1 MMGTDLDLRQE
12 FEKVELFI
20 KESIF
25 IELTKH
31 GIDSDRLYFTD
42 FCFVRYDNERF
53 EIFNTNTIDEL
64 CDILKNNHR
73 KVVFNINGTYAGLID
88 DYLLYKD
95 LDINDFKKEFN
106 WSDKIKWGYL
116 KK

>member
-1 MMGTDLDLRQE
+1 MGTDLDLRQE
-12 FEKVELFI
+12 FGEAELFI

-31 GIDSDRLYFTD
+31 GVDSERLYFTD
-42 FCFVRYDNERF
+42 FCFVRYNNERV
-53 EIFNTNTIDEL
+53 EIFNSNTLDEL
-64 CDILKNNHR
+64 CDLLKNNDR

-95 LDINDFKKEFN
+95 LDIKSLKKELN
-106 WSDKIKWGYL
+106 WCDEIKWGYL
-116 KK
+116 EK